1 MNAQSAMQQS
11 ATHSTRIRQASED
24 DAQAILS
31 IYAPY
36 IENTAITF
44 ETDVPTLDEFTSRMK
59 GILGEYPYLV
69 IEENGVVQGYAYAH
83 RQAERAA
90 YAWNAELSVYLR
102 QECTGHGFGRSLSQ
116 AVCDLLELQ
125 GVRNVFSLITQPNY
139 PSIRMHELLGFK
151 LMGTQKNAGY
161 KCGAWHDVAWLQKQI
176 GSFEKEPARLQPL
189 CETNQDDI
197 ERVIALYSRKLANSR
212 K

>member
-1 MNAQSAMQQS
+1 MDTQSAMQQPEV
-11 ATHSTRIRQASED
+11 RPMQMRQATEK
-24 DAQAILS
+24 DAQAILA

-36 IENTAITF
+36 IENTSITF
-44 ETDVPTLDEFTSRMK
+44 ETVVPTLDEFTCRMK
-59 GILGEYPYLV
+59 GILGSYPYLA

-90 YAWNAELSVYLR
+90 YAWNAELSVYLNP
-102 QECTGHGFGRSLSQ
+102 QCTGHGLGRALSL

-139 PSIRMHELLGFK
+139 PSMRMHELLGFT

-176 GSFEKEPARLQPL
+176 GSFEGEPAPIRPL
-189 CETNQDDI
+189 CKTNQDEI
-197 ERVIALYSRKLANSR
+197 KRVIALYSRTLANSR
-212 K
+212 E